1 MAYGRKP
8 TFKRTGTNKRSTAIR
23 AVQKQARFN
32 KVQANRKKTAGKA
45 RRTNTRGILANAR
58 AISRLT
64 KKMWGPVQVQR
75 SYTDIGNKITA
86 NSPWCFHV
94 TSPGSDYS
102 APYIYHRNPLGIA
115 SPIGQFKKFT
125 GHQASED
132 AENIPNH
139 PCFLKSVLLEFEFA
153 GFVDDTHITVHLVQ
167 SKGIAKP
174 DYYFEANT
182 TANNLLPKS
191 LMQFTNL
198 AGFTQERIDRKAFKV
213 LASRRLYMNSRPMNP
228 TAADVTSTILGA
240 IVNDNYPTVPA
251 TTRAVKRCR
260 IYLPVNRELKVLD
273 NGTPFQEPDGGT
285 DHHRTFTGVDD
296 KGIFSYA
303 NMDPKSQVWCIIST
317 SDQTA
322 LDAAFTGDAVQCTIH
337 RTCTWRDP
345 HD

>member
-1 MAYGRKP
+1 M
-8 TFKRTGTNKRSTAIR
+8 
-23 AVQKQARFN
+23 
-32 KVQANRKKTAGKA
+32 
-45 RRTNTRGILANAR
+45 
-58 AISRLT
+58 
-64 KKMWGPVQVQR
+64 QR

-102 APYIYHRNPLGIA
+102 ATFIYHRNLLGIA
-115 SPIGQFKKFT
+115 APVGQFKKFT
-125 GHQASED
+125 GSQGSED
-132 AENIPNH
+132 ANYVPNH
-139 PCFLKSVLLEFEFA
+139 PCYLKSVLLEFEFA
-153 GFVDDTHITVHLVQ
+153 GFVDDTHITIHVIQ

-174 DYYFEANT
+174 DYYLEANT

-191 LMQFTNL
+191 LGNFTNL
-198 AGFTQERIDRKAFKV
+198 AGFTQERIDPKAFKV

-260 IYLPVNRELKVLD
+260 VYVPVNRELKVLD

-285 DHHRTFTGVDD
+285 DNHRTFTGVDD
-296 KGIFSYA
+296 KGMFSYA
-303 NMDPKSQVWCIIST
+303 NMDPKSQIWCIIST
-317 SDQTA
+317 SDKTA
-322 LDAAFTGDAVQCTIH
+322 LDAPFTGDAVECTIH